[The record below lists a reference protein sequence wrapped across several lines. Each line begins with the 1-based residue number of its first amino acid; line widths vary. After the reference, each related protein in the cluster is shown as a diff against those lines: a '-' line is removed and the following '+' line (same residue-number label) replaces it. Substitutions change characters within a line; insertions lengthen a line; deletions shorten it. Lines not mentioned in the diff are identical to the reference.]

1 MNRRI
6 VALLLAVVMLLSLA
20 ACKKQKPSDETT
32 VPVEVIAGVEEVPD
46 DFWEELTPA
55 EQETE
60 ETKETAATEETEATQ
75 ETTATDPTDGNS
87 PTEETKAPA
96 ATEDPKEN
104 QDATTEATEPSAPE
118 YSDTKLSQYEWY
130 QELSGEEQVAYM
142 NSFDSVADFFA
153 WYNAAKDE
161 YEKQNPS
168 VEIGGGSI
176 DLGDIIGGK
185 G

>member
-1 MNRRI
+1 
-6 VALLLAVVMLLSLA
+6 
-20 ACKKQKPSDETT
+20 
-32 VPVEVIAGVEEVPD
+32 
-46 DFWEELTPA
+46 
-55 EQETE
+55 
-60 ETKETAATEETEATQ
+60 
-75 ETTATDPTDGNS
+75 
-87 PTEETKAPA
+87 
-96 ATEDPKEN
+96 
-104 QDATTEATEPSAPE
+104 
-118 YSDTKLSQYEWY
+118 
-130 QELSGEEQVAYM
+130 M